1 MAAKKKLFAW
11 SDNDYS
17 ISALNTRT
25 DKELRK
31 EYTRLRD
38 IAQKRV
44 ARMNNSVYR
53 NNEWFQQF
61 RKGFA
66 KLRDMPKTSKR
77 LLYELNAL
85 HRFLSSPLSTLKG
98 QKNAREKMARLTLA
112 EHGYNIASSDEFFN
126 LFTQFMSEVKSVY
139 ETLRLPSSEIAEF
152 FEDAMSKDKKVGKKD
167 LLKAFFDWLK
177 KEKNIDYASKI

>member
-1 MAAKKKLFAW
+1 MAAKKKLFTW

-17 ISALNTRT
+17 VSALNTRT

-44 ARMNNSVYR
+44 KRMNNSVYR

-61 RKGFA
+61 RKGFV
-66 KLRDMPKTSKR
+66 KLRDIPKTSKR
-77 LLYELNAL
+77 SLYELNAL
-85 HRFLSSPLSTLKG
+85 HRFLSNPLSTLKG

-112 EHGYNIASSDEFFN
+112 EHGYNIASNEEFFN
-126 LFTQFMSEVKSVY
+126 LFTQFMGEVKSVY
-139 ETLRLPSSEIAEF
+139 EVLKLPSDEVAEF
-152 FEDAMSKDKKVGKKD
+152 FEDAMSKDKKVGKTD

-177 KEKNIDYASKI
+177 KEKHIDYDSKI